1 MESLSK
7 DWAVLAARAELLKA
21 IAHPVRLCIL
31 RGLAKTAECNV
42 SHMQECLG
50 LPQSTVSQHL
60 ARLRLAGLIGARRQG
75 VEVYYSVVDPYA
87 ARVIEALEL

>member
-1 MESLSK
+1 MNK
-7 DWAVLAARAELLKA
+7 DWSVLAARAELLKA

-31 RGLAKTAECNV
+31 RGLAKTPECNV

-60 ARLRLAGLIGARRQG
+60 ARLRLVGLIGARRQG
-75 VEVYYSVVDPYA
+75 VEVYYSLVDPCA